1 MHTRQRTQRPVVPAL
16 RHATAAIAWIDARH
30 ALIARTAANRQV
42 EFTEVKAT
50 PDPAGERSP
59 YLAKVAHEL
68 GDRDRIVVLGPG
80 TQRLDLERQYVGIYH
95 HPDRIVDVDE
105 SDMVDRDGLLAR
117 LQDIT
122 GD

>member
-1 MHTRQRTQRPVVPAL
+1 MHTRQRTSRPVVPAL

-42 EFTEVKAT
+42 EFREIQAT

-59 YLAKVAHEL
+59 YLAQVAHEL
-68 GDRDRIVVLGPG
+68 GDRDRIVVLGQG
-80 TQRLDLERQYVGIYH
+80 SQRLDLERQHVGIYH

-105 SDMVDRDGLLAR
+105 SDTLDRDELVAR
-117 LQDIT
+117 LHKLT

>member
-1 MHTRQRTQRPVVPAL
+1 MHTRQRVTRPVVPAL

-30 ALIARTAANRQV
+30 ALIVRTAADRQV
-42 EFTEVKAT
+42 EFREIEAA
-50 PDPAGERSP
+50 PDPVGVRSP
-59 YLAKVAHEL
+59 YLAQVAHEL

-80 TQRLDLERQYVGIYH
+80 TQRLDLERQLVGIYH

-105 SDMVDRDGLLAR
+105 SDTIDRDGLVAR
-117 LQDIT
+117 LHELT